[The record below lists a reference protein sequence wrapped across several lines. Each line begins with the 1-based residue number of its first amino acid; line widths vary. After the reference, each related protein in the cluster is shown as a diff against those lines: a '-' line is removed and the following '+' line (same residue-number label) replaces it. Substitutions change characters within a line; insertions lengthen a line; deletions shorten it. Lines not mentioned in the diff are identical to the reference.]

1 MEIFNKYRRS
11 QVAELADWYPGF
23 DMERVSVSVA
33 DKEAGS
39 PKLGDKITRNPVN
52 HADQWLVAADYFTTN
67 FESVTISERGEQD
80 ADEDTCDSVRGIL
93 QILRGKPGCTFADV
107 RKHCEMRGDDMEW
120 WPAWIDL
127 QEGYVTEHG
136 AAKMIY
142 DVMSAHL
149 SRKEPK

>member
-1 MEIFNKYRRS
+1 MKAFAIKGPDGDIWAAYT
-11 QVAELADWYPGF
+11 GF
-23 DMERVSVSVA
+23 DENDAMQLFQRTYPEDSS
-33 DKEAGS
+33 E
-39 PKLGDKITRNPVN
+39 ITVVP
-52 HADQWLVAADYFTTN
+52 
-67 FESVTISERGEQD
+67 VTISERGEQD
-80 ADEDTCDSVRGIL
+80 AGEDTCDSVRGIL
-93 QILRGKPGCTFADV
+93 QLLRGKPGCTFADV

>member
-1 MEIFNKYRRS
+1 MKAFAIKGPDGDIWAAYT
-11 QVAELADWYPGF
+11 GF
-23 DMERVSVSVA
+23 DENDAMQLFQRTYPEDSS
-33 DKEAGS
+33 E
-39 PKLGDKITRNPVN
+39 ITVVP
-52 HADQWLVAADYFTTN
+52 
-67 FESVTISERGEQD
+67 VTISERGEQD

>member
-1 MEIFNKYRRS
+1 MKAFAIKGPDGDIWAAYT
-11 QVAELADWYPGF
+11 GF
-23 DMERVSVSVA
+23 DENDAMQLFQRTYPEDSS
-33 DKEAGS
+33 E
-39 PKLGDKITRNPVN
+39 ITVVP
-52 HADQWLVAADYFTTN
+52 
-67 FESVTISERGEQD
+67 VTISERGEQD
-80 ADEDTCDSVRGIL
+80 AGEDTCDSVRGIL

>member
-1 MEIFNKYRRS
+1 MMKAFAIKGPDGDIWAAYT
-11 QVAELADWYPGF
+11 GF
-23 DMERVSVSVA
+23 DENDAMQLFQRTYPEDSS
-33 DKEAGS
+33 E
-39 PKLGDKITRNPVN
+39 ITVVP
-52 HADQWLVAADYFTTN
+52 
-67 FESVTISERGEQD
+67 VTISERGEQD
-80 ADEDTCDSVRGIL
+80 AGEDTCDSVRGIL